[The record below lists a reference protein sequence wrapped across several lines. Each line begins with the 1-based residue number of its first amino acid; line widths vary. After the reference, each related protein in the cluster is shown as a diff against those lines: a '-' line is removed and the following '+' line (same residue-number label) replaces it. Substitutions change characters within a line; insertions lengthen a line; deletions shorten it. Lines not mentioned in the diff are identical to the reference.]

1 MFKCDQCS
9 YECNWKGKI
18 RTHKA
23 SLHEQASN
31 ECDRCDYKM
40 KWKPPFLEHR
50 RQKHGIF
57 VRKPKNYEEMQ
68 FAESLCESCGFSA
81 RSVKELRRHEES
93 NHKITEKTEEKG
105 LGGYKN
111 FPSVYIIC
119 GDCERKWAPT
129 SDLQHHGN
137 IKHVELAALFC
148 DTMPQNNKKL
158 RRHIPEGYSDKEKLI
173 CQSCGNLFEEEK
185 VLRFHITSRY
195 EDDED
200 EEGNKSSTFMVSM
213 ITITCRMIE
222 IHENKLGPSWAK
234 IRHNWNLML

>member
-1 MFKCDQCS
+1 M
-9 YECNWKGKI
+9 W
-18 RTHKA
+18 
-23 SLHEQASN
+23 
-31 ECDRCDYKM
+31 
-40 KWKPPFLEHR
+40 
-50 RQKHGIF
+50 
-57 VRKPKNYEEMQ
+57 
-68 FAESLCESCGFSA
+68 FSA

-173 CQSCGNLFEEEK
+173 CQSCGKLFEKEK
-185 VLRFHITSRY
+185 VLRFHITGIH
-195 EDDED
+195 EDDKDKKE
-200 EEGNKSSTFMVSM
+200 NKQATAMVS
-213 ITITCRMIE
+213 IVTITCRMIE
-222 IHENKLGPSWAK
+222 IPENKLGPSWAK
-234 IRHNWNLML
+234 IRHN